1 MPLPLDLTEVIG
13 WAISLLSIFTG
24 LVFGLVKLLLAQFE
38 KRLDQRFTAQDQ
50 ARKAA
55 TKHWEESFEKVL
67 KRQDKD
73 AESLAQLER
82 NFMRFQAE
90 LPLEYVR
97 REDWVRG
104 QSVIE
109 AKLDGLALKFENIL
123 LKGVRHD

>member
-1 MPLPLDLTEVIG
+1 MSLSIVELIG
-13 WAISLLSIFTG
+13 WAISLLGIFTTI
-24 LVFGLVKLLLAQFE
+24 VIALVKMLLSSFE
-38 KRLDQRFTAQDQ
+38 KRLGERFAAQDE

-55 TKHWEESFEKVL
+55 SLHWEANFSKVL
-67 KRQDKD
+67 ERQDKD
-73 AESLAQLER
+73 AQALAQSER
-82 NFMRFQAE
+82 AFLRFQAE
-90 LPLEYVR
+90 LPLEYFR